1 MPSDLTPFPRP
12 GESLGDRAAVA
23 SERSLDASM
32 HSRRSTP
39 WIALSFPA
47 ALVLLAGIGWAMDG
61 IYRVLTGHPLNFP
74 P

>member
-12 GESLGDRAAVA
+12 DKSLGRAAVA

-32 HSRRSTP
+32 HRTRSTL

-61 IYRVLTGHPLNFP
+61 IYRVVTGHPLNFP